1 MSKTQRLALLN
12 ELAIISYDQERI
24 LYASPMHRR
33 SYTYSDYY
41 KGKIDLEIDM
51 LALKESGRL
60 YHKEYS
66 PGLMGAM
73 YSTDYLEKIEYIL
86 EFDMYAD
93 ERDSTVLYKDPWV
106 AGIVRQRMW
115 LVAEY
120 RRRIQQ
126 ENDAIA
132 EDAAAII
139 RVQEEQMR
147 MVTYRENQR
156 IQKEVKRKEQAAA
169 VLQVAEYQKEQARK
183 KARQLM
189 KIQAVLLKERNDIV
203 KLQRRL

>member
-1 MSKTQRLALLN
+1 
-12 ELAIISYDQERI
+12 
-24 LYASPMHRR
+24 
-33 SYTYSDYY
+33 
-41 KGKIDLEIDM
+41 
-51 LALKESGRL
+51 
-60 YHKEYS
+60 
-66 PGLMGAM
+66 
-73 YSTDYLEKIEYIL
+73 
-86 EFDMYAD
+86 MYAD
-93 ERDSTVLYKDPWV
+93 ERDPNVLYKDPWV

-126 ENDAIA
+126 ENDATT
-132 EDAAAII
+132 EDAAEVI

-183 KARQLM
+183 KARQLI
-189 KIQAVLLKERNDIV
+189 KIQAALLKERNEIV
-203 KLQRRL
+203 KVQGRF